1 MKKTAIEEF
10 FLDNSDFMENISLSK
25 EYMELLG
32 KNDSIYKKLTNTLN
46 EEQKELLD
54 KLIDNHMGLESE
66 ASEGYLTIGIKAGLR
81 LLAESLS

>member
-10 FLDNSDFMENISLSK
+10 FLDNSDFMGNISLSK
-25 EYMELLG
+25 EYMDLLG
-32 KNDSIYKKLTNTLN
+32 KNDSIYKKLTKTLN

-54 KLIDNHMGLESE
+54 KLIDNHLGLESE
-66 ASEGYLTIGIKAGLR
+66 ASESYLTIGIKAGLR